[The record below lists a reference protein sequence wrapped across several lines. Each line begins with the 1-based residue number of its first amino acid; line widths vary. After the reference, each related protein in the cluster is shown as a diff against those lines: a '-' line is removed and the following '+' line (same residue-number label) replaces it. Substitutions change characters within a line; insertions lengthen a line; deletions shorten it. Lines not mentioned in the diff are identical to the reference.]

1 MKALAAVLVLC
12 ASVAAAQENS
22 GATNSGARNSGIE
35 NSGLDELTTR
45 EDLRGWEPVGRL
57 DFKDGGFCTG
67 ALIAADLVLTAAHCV
82 INRDGTPVDA
92 ADLTFRAGFSY
103 GQSIAESAVLR
114 TIVDPD
120 YRYMDPSP
128 HEMARIDAALL
139 QLATPIPSAV
149 ISPFAIGIP
158 GTGDE
163 VSVVSYAAGREEALS
178 WQRVCGIVAR
188 QDVLIGVDCDV
199 SYGSSGAPVLDRSGY
214 RARIVSLISG
224 GYEEKGKWISVG
236 MQLPKLVDNL
246 KAALRRGDATSVAKA
261 EGAAGDAGTGLPGK
275 PGKRIMLGSGSDT
288 GARFVK
294 P

>member
-1 MKALAAVLVLC
+1 MKALVAILVLC
-12 ASVAAAQENS
+12 ATVASAQD
-22 GATNSGARNSGIE
+22 
-35 NSGLDELTTR
+35 NSGLDELATR

-82 INRDGTPVDA
+82 INPDGTPVDA
-92 ADLTFRAGFSY
+92 GDLTFRAGFSY

-114 TIVDPD
+114 TVVDPN
-120 YRYMDPSP
+120 YRAIQPSP
-128 HEMARIDAALL
+128 HEMIRIDVALL

-149 ISPFAIGIP
+149 ISPFAIGVP

-163 VSVVSYAAGREEALS
+163 VSVVSYAEGREEALS
-178 WQRVCGIVAR
+178 WQRVCKIVAR

-214 RARIVSLISG
+214 RAKIVSIISA
-224 GYEEKGKWISVG
+224 GYEENGKSISIG
-236 MQLPKLVDNL
+236 MQLSKLVDEL
-246 KAALRRGDATSVAKA
+246 KAALRRGDATSVSKA
-261 EGAAGDAGTGLPGK
+261 EATPGDAVTGLPGK
-275 PGKRIMLGSGSDT
+275 PGKRITIGGGSNDT

>member
-12 ASVAAAQENS
+12 ASVASAQ
-22 GATNSGARNSGIE
+22 E

-57 DFKDGGFCTG
+57 DFADGGFCTG

-82 INRDGTPVDA
+82 INPDGTPVDA
-92 ADLTFRAGFSY
+92 GDLTFRAGFSY

-114 TIVDPD
+114 TVVDPNF
-120 YRYMDPSP
+120 RYIQPSP
-128 HEMARIDAALL
+128 HEMVRIDVALL

-149 ISPFAIGIP
+149 ISPFAIGSP
-158 GTGDE
+158 GAGDK
-163 VSVVSYAAGREEALS
+163 VSVVSYAEGREEALS

-188 QDVLIGVDCDV
+188 QDVLIGVDCAV

-214 RARIVSLISG
+214 RAKIVSIISA
-224 GYEEKGKWISVG
+224 GYEEDGKWISIG
-236 MQLPKLVDNL
+236 MQLPTLVDEL
-246 KAALRRGDATSVAKA
+246 KAALRRGDATSVA
-261 EGAAGDAGTGLPGK
+261 EAAVGPGDVVTGLPGK
-275 PGKRIMLGSGSDT
+275 PGKRITVGGGASDT